1 MRRRRHRSPSGLLCS
16 SIGHHMGIRFTQ
28 AARRAAGTLAAM
40 SKLAPALAEAVCARY
55 HVDVRSAKPL
65 RGGYDVWAESWRL
78 ESDDR
83 GPLVLRA
90 DRSVSPQTATWISD
104 VTRRAAES
112 GAPCCLPL
120 HGVDGAVAFSTG
132 GATVT
137 VRPFVE
143 GRGLDRDNP
152 AEVRAAGETL
162 GLLHGAVA
170 GAPSDRPEPS
180 PWDARFWSGD
190 HDPPTLRDAQ
200 LDAWHAA
207 FTPGGDGAFAHR
219 VIHGDFWADNVVW
232 SAGRV
237 AAVIDWSEARV
248 DVLARELA
256 WATWEFGHDETSRD
270 LDIDRAR
277 TFLAGYHA
285 VRGPWEPGLADVFIP
300 LMRVALRMNAL
311 LARRPRRRRVQH
323 GPPARL
329 LTPTPSAC
337 RSTAQHVSS
346 ARPRRRPRPL
356 PDRTGYASGHHAS
369 RGPTALIPE
378 LATCT
383 SRCAASRLP
392 CR

>member
-1 MRRRRHRSPSGLLCS
+1 VLL
-16 SIGHHMGIRFTQ
+16 
-28 AARRAAGTLAAM
+28 GTVAAM
-40 SKLAPALAEAVCARY
+40 SKLAPALAEAVRAHY
-55 HVDVRSAKPL
+55 QVDVRSAKPL
-65 RGGYDVWAESWRL
+65 PGGYDVWAESWRL

-120 HGVDGAVAFSTG
+120 RGVDGAVAFSTG

-152 AEVRAAGETL
+152 AEVRAAGATL

-200 LDAWHAA
+200 LDAWHEA
-207 FTPGGDGAFAHR
+207 FTHGGDGAFAHR
-219 VIHGDFWADNVVW
+219 VIHGDFWADNIVW

-256 WATWEFGHDETSRD
+256 WATWEFGHDETSRE

-277 TFLAGYHA
+277 TFLAGYRA

-300 LMRVALRMNAL
+300 LMRVALRMNARYS
-311 LARRPRRRRVQH
+311 LADP
-323 GPPARL
+323 GDAE
-329 LTPTPSAC
+329 
-337 RSTAQHVSS
+337 
-346 ARPRRRPRPL
+346 
-356 PDRTGYASGHHAS
+356 YN
-369 RGPTALIPE
+369 TALQRAFLRLRHQP
-378 LATCT
+378 
-383 SRCAASRLP
+383 AAPLLNM
-392 CR
+392 